1 VWPDDGAHGGV
12 QVLYTGPMFQVY
24 NTVLRRFPKAA
35 YEGFER
41 GGNRSAP

>member
-1 VWPDDGAHGGV
+1 MGV
-12 QVLYTGPMFQVY
+12 ALRQVLYTGPMFQVY